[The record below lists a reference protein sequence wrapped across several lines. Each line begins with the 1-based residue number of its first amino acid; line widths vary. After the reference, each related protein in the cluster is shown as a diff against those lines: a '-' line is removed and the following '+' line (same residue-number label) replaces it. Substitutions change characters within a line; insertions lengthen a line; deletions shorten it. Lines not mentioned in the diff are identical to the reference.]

1 MTKYVDDLEDEIFTL
16 LFQKRTFD
24 HLQSQAANSNST
36 AILNTSLFDEY
47 DNIDKVHLEMSVNDS
62 NSANVQAAY
71 VCDPKERNL
80 SNLVLSISIPRDY
93 PQVEG
98 FQDWLSAELADAL
111 SHEIQHSCDTSE
123 MLGGDIPEGEAKWES
138 LENIEKYFA
147 SNAETRGYIAGILGR
162 SRRTGLDPEGLLD
175 RDMSTIMSKAIDHGY
190 TESELTPILQRI
202 YDKWF
207 TRLGDLS

>member
-1 MTKYVDDLEDEIFTL
+1 
-16 LFQKRTFD
+16 
-24 HLQSQAANSNST
+24 
-36 AILNTSLFDEY
+36 
-47 DNIDKVHLEMSVNDS
+47 MSVNDS